1 MSKLNREAIEFNKT
15 GGKKEIMATIRYLV
29 YDVNVSI
36 EFYTKHLG
44 FKFVEQT
51 EPAFAIVTKGDLNI
65 WLSGPQ
71 TSAARSMPD
80 GRKPAPGGW
89 NRFVI
94 EVEDIQAL
102 VTSMK
107 SAGISFR
114 NEIITGPGGK
124 QILAEDTPR
133 AILSKFS
140 NLLNFITR
148 SIRRADL
155 RARLRCD
162 WSHSILCRSKRHGT
176 SPCAR

>member
-1 MSKLNREAIEFNKT
+1 
-15 GGKKEIMATIRYLV
+15 MATIRYLV
-29 YDVNVSI
+29 RDVKTSI

-44 FKFVEQT
+44 FELVEQMG
-51 EPAFAIVTKGDLNI
+51 PAFAIVAKDDLNL

-80 GRKPAPGGW
+80 GRKPEPGGW

-94 EVEDIQAL
+94 EVHDIEML

-124 QILAEDTPR
+124 QILAEDPSGNPIEIFEP
-133 AILSKFS
+133 AE
-140 NLLNFITR
+140 
-148 SIRRADL
+148 
-155 RARLRCD
+155 
-162 WSHSILCRSKRHGT
+162 
-176 SPCAR
+176 